1 MDKKMIK
8 IIPTHDL
15 VKELERNIVFQT
27 SNYTLER
34 EEEIKLMKKEIIER
48 VENKWLNQCMIL
60 F

>member
-48 VENKWLNQCMIL
+48 VENK
-60 F
+60 